1 MKLLKILKK
10 PFPYTFN
17 NVTLYIILI
26 NIIVYF
32 FQGRIGQHSFS
43 FIAYFELRPYL
54 FFAKNMFWQMFTYMF
69 LHGSFWHLFFNML
82 TLFWFGVAVERKV
95 GSYEFLLF
103 YFTCGILA
111 GLGMAI
117 FYQLVGI
124 YTYIVGASGALYG
137 VMLLFAVLYPDSN
150 IYLYFVLPIPS
161 AALVIAYFVIELLS
175 IFSNDGI
182 AHFGHLFGL
191 IFGWLYIKIRYGVS
205 ILRVFGFK

>member
-1 MKLLKILKK
+1 
-10 PFPYTFN
+10 
-17 NVTLYIILI
+17 
-26 NIIVYF
+26 
-32 FQGRIGQHSFS
+32 
-43 FIAYFELRPYL
+43 
-54 FFAKNMFWQMFTYMF
+54 MF